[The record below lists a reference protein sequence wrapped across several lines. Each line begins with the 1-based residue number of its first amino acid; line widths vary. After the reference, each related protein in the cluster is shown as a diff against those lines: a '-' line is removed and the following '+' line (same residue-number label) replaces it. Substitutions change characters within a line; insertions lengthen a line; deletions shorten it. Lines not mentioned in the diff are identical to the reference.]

1 MLCSLVSLL
10 LHDCRHRVRCLQR
23 LLLLPRPLPLRCRP
37 HTHDSLLQVLLTFQ
51 KSFFKLVSF
60 VPTFKW
66 SAEGKVPKSLKPFLA
81 QTSAA
86 INFIFQLYKVPEE
99 AVGYNT
105 GGKD

>member
-1 MLCSLVSLL
+1 M
-10 LHDCRHRVRCLQR
+10 
-23 LLLLPRPLPLRCRP
+23 
-37 HTHDSLLQVLLTFQ
+37 
-51 KSFFKLVSF
+51 
-60 VPTFKW
+60 PTFKW

-105 GGKD
+105 GGKDWLGSERIGGQVNFSTLVTDLERAANSVHCSG